1 VLAFVSI
8 AGCSVPLSGAK
19 NPAFRELLFGYH
31 SLDPEQARTRRV
43 SAGVDLR
50 AQERLRGIT
59 IGVSDLRIL
68 DVPSDAMRA
77 VPCDVGVA
85 WPLGIRWRASD
96 GACESLGWFT
106 HEQPAP
112 GGADGAPN
120 FTHQLG
126 LGALV
131 DWTDTSQ
138 GLSVG
143 FSSAT
148 EIRVDPDSCGA
159 FLLDYRSRF
168 SRQGKLRSLGDKE
181 GVCEK

>member
-1 VLAFVSI
+1 
-8 AGCSVPLSGAK
+8 VPLSGAQ

-31 SLDPEQARTRRV
+31 SFDPERARTRRV

-50 AQERLRGIT
+50 AQERLRGMT

-68 DVPSDAMRA
+68 DVPSDATRA

-112 GGADGAPN
+112 GGAEGAPS

-126 LGALV
+126 LGALI
-131 DWTDTSQ
+131 DWTDVSQ
-138 GLSVG
+138 GLSIG
-143 FSSAT
+143 ISSAT
-148 EIRVDPDSCGA
+148 EIRVDADSCGA

-168 SRQGKLRSLGDKE
+168 SRQGGLRSLSNKE
-181 GVCEK
+181 DPCTK